1 MTVNVAP
8 TRMRN
13 LVAAALKKD
22 AEEVE
27 RINAPLRAL
36 RRDQFCEANPI
47 PIKRVIDQIGAINC
61 AYLRPPL
68 DDLSPKF
75 HGIVENVL
83 KEVGLL
89 FDN

>member
-1 MTVNVAP
+1 MH
-8 TRMRN
+8 N
-13 LVAAALKKD
+13 LMMAALKKD

-36 RRDQFCEANPI
+36 RRDQFCEANPT
-47 PIKRVIDQIGAINC
+47 PIKRVIDQIGANDC
-61 AYLRPPL
+61 AYLQPPL
-68 DDLSPKF
+68 DNLSPEF